1 MKITLT
7 NSLVEFVPESEKEKD
22 GLDAVWKKVLDYN
35 GFNKKLV
42 AVGEYVPEKQLV
54 ARFNIED

>member
-1 MKITLT
+1 MKISL
-7 NSLVEFVPESEKEKD
+7 NNNLVEFVPESEKEKNS
-22 GLDAVWKKVLDYN
+22 LDLVWKKVVDCG

-42 AVGEYVPEKQLV
+42 AVGEYVPEKQLI

>member
-1 MKITLT
+1 MKISL
-7 NSLVEFVPESEKEKD
+7 NNNLVELVPESEKEKD
-22 GLDAVWKKVLDYN
+22 GLEVLWKKVVDCT

-42 AVGEYVPEKQLV
+42 AVGEYVPEKQLI